1 MFEFLEKYLM
11 GPMTKLSQL
20 KLVRAITAA
29 GMATIPFTIVGSMF
43 LVFNV
48 LPRVITPLQG
58 IYDSTFSKVSDLY
71 MLANTASMG
80 IIAIYFLIIIA
91 YEYTKI
97 TADEDNLDLSPIS
110 GVLLSIFGFI
120 IMIPQFTNNEGIK
133 LLQDAEN
140 NIINGWAMGGAP
152 SRFGAVGIFTAIIVS
167 FICVKIYEIC
177 VKKHIVIKMPDAVP
191 PGVANSF
198 TALIPAFF
206 VAILL
211 IITNGIMIS
220 FGTDIFEVISIPFG
234 FVANISGTWLG
245 LILIFFLTNALWIVG
260 IHGTTVINSMV
271 LPMLLFNM
279 DQNVNGAAI
288 PYAAGFNKAYVD
300 IGGSGGTL
308 GLVIMLAFFAK
319 SEQFKVLGRASVIP
333 SIFNINEPVIFGLPI
348 VYNPYFAIPFI
359 LSPMIT
365 GTITYFAIKLEMV
378 KPLIAQQPWPTPV
391 GLGAFIG
398 SGGDW
403 KAGVLAI
410 ICAIVSAL
418 IYYPFFKKRDYD
430 LYKEETQSL

>member
-430 LYKEETQSL
+430 LYKEETQAL

>member
-1 MFEFLEKYLM
+1 
-11 GPMTKLSQL
+11 
-20 KLVRAITAA
+20 
-29 GMATIPFTIVGSMF
+29 
-43 LVFNV
+43 
-48 LPRVITPLQG
+48 
-58 IYDSTFSKVSDLY
+58 
-71 MLANTASMG
+71 
-80 IIAIYFLIIIA
+80 
-91 YEYTKI
+91 
-97 TADEDNLDLSPIS
+97 
-110 GVLLSIFGFI
+110 
-120 IMIPQFTNNEGIK
+120 
-133 LLQDAEN
+133 
-140 NIINGWAMGGAP
+140 
-152 SRFGAVGIFTAIIVS
+152 
-167 FICVKIYEIC
+167 
-177 VKKHIVIKMPDAVP
+177 
-191 PGVANSF
+191 
-198 TALIPAFF
+198 
-206 VAILL
+206 
-211 IITNGIMIS
+211 MIS

-234 FVANISGTWLG
+234 FVTNISGTWLG

-319 SEQFKVLGRASVIP
+319 SEQFKVLGRASLIP

-359 LSPMIT
+359 LSPMVT
-365 GTITYFAIKLEMV
+365 GSITYFAIKLEMV

-410 ICAIVSAL
+410 ICAVVSAL
-418 IYYPFFKKRDYD
+418 IYYPFFRKRDYD
-430 LYKEETQSL
+430 LYKEETQAI

>member
-97 TADEDNLDLSPIS
+97 TENEDNLELSPIS

-133 LLQDAEN
+133 LLNDAEN

-177 VKKHIVIKMPDAVP
+177 VKKNIVIKMPDAVP
-191 PGVANSF
+191 PV
-198 TALIPAFF
+198 T
-206 VAILL
+206 
-211 IITNGIMIS
+211 TCQ
-220 FGTDIFEVISIPFG
+220 
-234 FVANISGTWLG
+234 G
-245 LILIFFLTNALWIVG
+245 LSNHFYR
-260 IHGTTVINSMV
+260 
-271 LPMLLFNM
+271 LF
-279 DQNVNGAAI
+279 DV
-288 PYAAGFNKAYVD
+288 F
-300 IGGSGGTL
+300 
-308 GLVIMLAFFAK
+308 
-319 SEQFKVLGRASVIP
+319 
-333 SIFNINEPVIFGLPI
+333 
-348 VYNPYFAIPFI
+348 
-359 LSPMIT
+359 LSP
-365 GTITYFAIKLEMV
+365 FL
-378 KPLIAQQPWPTPV
+378 
-391 GLGAFIG
+391 
-398 SGGDW
+398 
-403 KAGVLAI
+403 
-410 ICAIVSAL
+410 
-418 IYYPFFKKRDYD
+418 
-430 LYKEETQSL
+430 